1 MTIKNSN
8 FEILDCTLRDGSYV
22 NDFQFT
28 SEDTKV
34 IAKAIQDVGFK
45 YIEVGHGI
53 GLGASENT
61 KNVAAATD
69 LEYMEAANEVIDKSM
84 WGMFCIPGIA
94 TLDHLEMAGSEGMDF
109 VRVGVNVNEVEKS
122 EEFIKKAKDLN
133 LFVCTNFMKS
143 YALKPKLFAEQVK
156 KSVDFG
162 SDVVYL
168 VDSAGS
174 MLPLEVED
182 YIQESMKEC
191 QDVKLG
197 FHGHDNLG
205 LSVANSLICV
215 EMGVFLVDTS
225 LQGYG
230 RSAGNTVTEQFLS
243 ALIRSGYEMDLDP
256 VEVMRTGEKLIRPL
270 VAKKGISSLDT
281 ASGQAQFH
289 SSYMPIITSYSKQ
302 YKVDPRAL
310 IIELCKHDKLDAPED
325 LVARLAE
332 ELSEQYSQSGTL
344 ITDNYFGEEQ

>member
-1 MTIKNSN
+1 MKAKDKN

-28 SEDTKV
+28 AEDTKV
-34 IAKAIQDVGFK
+34 IAGAIQDLGFK
-45 YIEVGHGI
+45 YIEVGHGV

-61 KNVAAATD
+61 KNVAASTD
-69 LEYMEAANEVIDKSM
+69 LEYMKAASEVISNSM

-94 TLDHLEMAGSEGMDF
+94 ELKHVEMAGNEGMNF
-109 VRVGVNVNEVEKS
+109 IRIGVNVDEVEKS
-122 EEFIKKAKDLN
+122 EKFIKKAKDLN
-133 LFVCTNFMKS
+133 MFVCTNFMKS
-143 YALKPKLFAEQVK
+143 YAMEPESFAEQVK
-156 KSVDFG
+156 KSSDYG

-174 MLPLEVED
+174 MLPKEVETYLIACKD
-182 YIQESMKEC
+182 NCDTQ
-191 QDVKLG
+191 KLG

-205 LSVANSLICV
+205 LSVANSLISV
-215 EMGVFLVDTS
+215 ELGVYLIDTS

-243 ALIRSGYEMDLDP
+243 ALIRTGYKMDLDP
-256 VEVMRTGEKLIRPL
+256 IEVMRAGERLIRPL
-270 VAKKGISSLDT
+270 VSKKGISSLDT

-289 SSYMPIITSYSKQ
+289 TSYMPIITSISKK

-310 IIELCKHDKLDAPED
+310 IIELCKHDKMDAPEE
-325 LVARLAE
+325 LVIKLAKDI
-332 ELSEQYSQSGTL
+332 SNKYNQTGTL
-344 ITDNYFGEEQ
+344 ITDNYFGQEQ